1 MKRLIVLALFCC
13 GNAINEMMQ
22 LTFSPIFSSTQA
34 VFSISSGYVTLLPTL
49 FLIAFAPAA
58 LGLSL
63 LRTRW
68 GLRSCLLAGSSVQA
82 LGACLRFTAC
92 TIPAHPLG
100 FPLLAAGQLLA
111 ALAQPVYTNLPA
123 VLSTTWFDSSNRAL
137 ATVAATMANPIGN
150 ALGSVVPGLAV
161 PEVPSGASPA
171 AAASALAKL
180 TMAQALVAMLVCAA
194 TWALVEDMPAVP
206 PSAAAALHR
215 GRLHRHA
222 KGSPTDSQAALLLAS
237 APAAEEDVTDTPPS
251 ALLAPTLPPTSN
263 SPWAV
268 LKRDYGD
275 LLCSNG
281 NFLKL
286 LGGFGVGLG
295 AFNALLALL
304 GQLLAPCGYAPSV
317 AGLAGGAML
326 ATGLLSA
333 LGAGVALKATGAFVT
348 ALRLGIGCASVGM
361 VGFLAA
367 LRPGNAPALLAASAI
382 LGIAAVPLL
391 PLTLENAAEATFPTP
406 EDASASLLT
415 SAGKVMGVVF
425 VAALQPLVASSTCST
440 VFTPAAG
447 VVVGAMAVAAMGLLS
462 FQVDYRRT
470 ASERSTSTSTSST
483 FTAGG
488 GGEGEGKDS
497 EEGGNI
503 GNF

>member
-1 MKRLIVLALFCC
+1 MKRFIVLALFCC

-92 TIPAHPLG
+92 TIPTHPLG

-123 VLSTTWFDSSNRAL
+123 VLSTTWFDASNRAL

-180 TMAQALVAMLVCAA
+180 TMAQALVAILVCVA
-194 TWALVEDMPAVP
+194 TWALVEDMPTVP

-215 GRLHRHA
+215 GRRRHHA
-222 KGSPTDSQAALLLAS
+222 EGSPTDSQAALLLAS
-237 APAAEEDVTDTPPS
+237 APAAEEEATD
-251 ALLAPTLPPTSN
+251 ALLPPTLPPTSN

-275 LLCSNG
+275 LLCSNV

-295 AFNALLALL
+295 VFNALLALL

-317 AGLAGGAML
+317 AGLAGGCML

-367 LRPGNAPALLAASAI
+367 LRPGNAPALLAASAV

-470 ASERSTSTSTSST
+470 ASERSTSST

-488 GGEGEGKDS
+488 GGEGEGEDS
-497 EEGGNI
+497 EKGGNT
-503 GNF
+503 GNY